1 MRGLN
6 NSKKRIIFCG
16 ILSLLTVAMVFCFPK
31 SGTTILE
38 ESPAVPAAGSDVPL
52 QADQLEAE
60 LAAVP
65 GPEAAEVSPEDEAEV
80 RFGEIV
86 KKAVDCVES
95 QRQVEAALL
104 QELDSGIYT
113 FQAPFVVLDPYNM
126 APLSALAQ
134 FITDKP
140 AQISVH
146 VPGDTPASEV
156 NFTFDG
162 YKTRHQVPIYGLYAE
177 RENTVELTAV
187 YEDQRQE
194 KSIIKIETAPL
205 PEQIS
210 FGTYVT
216 YIGEESK
223 YQPGFNFLYDSRPTI
238 KRAIDSTGEIR
249 WFLSDTDCWY
259 SGNYNHGNSVY
270 LGKGEGER
278 RMLIY
283 ELNYLGKVLNLYYGA
298 FGAHH
303 DIEVTDSGKL
313 ILTGGKDETV
323 EDILYEIDLK
333 TGKMINFLDYKEV
346 LQRSRIYGVHRSNAD
361 WMHMNSAVEYEG
373 DIIVSSNHQSTILR
387 NSWDGQIKW
396 MLADPTGYYKCFEQ
410 YLLTPIGE
418 DFEYPYNQHA
428 VEVLPDY
435 DHNPNTIDIILF
447 DNGTSRNAV
456 NKELQRQIWN
466 NEIVEPPLYS
476 RMVHYRIDEKNMTV
490 EQIWQYG
497 KERPEI
503 YSQIRGDADLLGNG
517 NVLGCFNRT
526 NWIDNV
532 VVRDTVYTEVD
543 PNKNVVWECFATS
556 KRADNYFEDYR
567 IERLEIYTEACN
579 DLKIGTPANNLIPEE
594 VLQKYA

>member
-1 MRGLN
+1 MRRLN
-6 NSKKRIIFCG
+6 HSKKRIIVCSG
-16 ILSLLTVAMVFCFPK
+16 ILLLIAAMVFCFPK
-31 SGTTILE
+31 SAAIILE
-38 ESPAVPAAGSDVPL
+38 ESPVVPAVGLDVPL

-60 LAAVP
+60 LVAAP
-65 GPEAAEVSPEDEAEV
+65 TPEAAEDEAEV
-80 RFGEIV
+80 RFREIV
-86 KKAVDCVES
+86 KEAVDRVES
-95 QRQVEAALL
+95 QRQVDTALL

-113 FQAPFVVLDPYNM
+113 FQNPFVILNPYDM

-134 FITDKP
+134 FTTDKP

-146 VPGDTPASEV
+146 IEGDTPAAEV
-156 NFTFDG
+156 DFTFDG
-162 YKTRHQVPIYGLYAE
+162 YRTRHQVPIYGLYAE

-187 YEDQRQE
+187 YEDQREE
-194 KSIIKIETAPL
+194 KSIIKVETAPL

-210 FGTYVT
+210 FGTYVA

-223 YQPGFNFLYDSRPTI
+223 YQSGFNFLYDSRPTI

-303 DIEVTDSGKL
+303 DIEVTDSGTL
-313 ILTGGKDETV
+313 ILTGGKDETI
-323 EDILYEIDLK
+323 EDILYEINLK
-333 TGKMINFLDYKEV
+333 TGEIVNFLDYKEV
-346 LQRSRIYGVHRSNAD
+346 LQRSRAYGVHKNMID
-361 WMHMNSAVEYEG
+361 WMHMNSVVEYDG
-373 DIIVSSNHQSTILR
+373 DVIVSSNFQSTVLR
-387 NSWDGQIKW
+387 NSWDGKIKW
-396 MLADPTGYYKCFEQ
+396 MLADPMGYYKRYEQ

-428 VEVLPDY
+428 VEILPDY
-435 DHNPNTIDIILF
+435 DDNPDTVDIMLF
-447 DNGTSRNAV
+447 DNGASRNAV
-456 NKELQRQIWN
+456 NKELQRQIRN

-503 YSQIRGDADLLGNG
+503 YSQLRGDADLLENG

-543 PNKNVVWECFATS
+543 QNKNVVWECFATS
-556 KRADNYFEDYR
+556 KRADDYFEDYR